1 MATYVALMK
10 FTEQGIRNIKESPTR
25 IENARKLIQS
35 AGGELK
41 QWWLA
46 MGRYDAIIMCEA
58 PNDEVV
64 AKVILSLG
72 SLGNVRTETFRVFS
86 EADFRKMVGSLP

>member
-1 MATYVALMK
+1 MATYVAMMK

-25 IENARKLIQS
+25 IENARRMIQS

-46 MGRYDAIIMCEA
+46 MGRYDAFIVCDA
-58 PNDEVV
+58 PNDEAV
-64 AKVILSLG
+64 AKVILTLG
-72 SLGNVRTETFRVFS
+72 ALGNVRTETFRVFS